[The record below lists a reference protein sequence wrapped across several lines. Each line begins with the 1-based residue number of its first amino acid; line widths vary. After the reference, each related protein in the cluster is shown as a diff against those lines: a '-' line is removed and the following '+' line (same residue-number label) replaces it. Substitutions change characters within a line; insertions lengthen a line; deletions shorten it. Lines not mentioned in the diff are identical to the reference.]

1 MDRLTLDTFL
11 PYRLSYTTN
20 LVSDRIARSYRQ
32 LFGLTI
38 PEWRVIAVI
47 AETSGISQQEIGQ
60 QTRMDKVTVSRATL
74 SLIKRELIE
83 RTLNPADARSH
94 RLSLSDTG
102 AELYAQIVP
111 KARAFEAAIFGGI
124 DGDRLAQFERTLRE
138 IDAIVEGM

>member
-1 MDRLTLDTFL
+1 MKLTLDTFL

-47 AETSGISQQEIGQ
+47 AESAGISQQEIGQ
-60 QTRMDKVTVSRATL
+60 RTRMDKVTVSRATL
-74 SLIKRELIE
+74 SLIKRKLIA
-83 RTLNPADARSH
+83 RIANPADGRSH
-94 RLSLSDTG
+94 QLSLSDAG
-102 AELYAQIVP
+102 ADLYAQIVP
-111 KARAFEAAIFGGI
+111 KARAFETAIFGGI
-124 DGDRLAQFERTLRE
+124 DKDRLAQFERTLRE